1 MQWPTQ
7 EKKKGGKNLT
17 AKKLRAQSML
27 IQIIFLKNGIAY
39 GCYNPIYRDN
49 SDFQRLTVPSP
60 HPIPSKPRPI
70 TPNPEPPIRKIPPQL
85 RRGLDQLPT
94 LQEFTFDSD
103 NHDDND
109 DDDDDNND
117 DNNNNGQV
125 LYAAANDINKNNP
138 TEERD
143 EEGEEGKK
151 APGRPR
157 MEDTCTEEYLNERG
171 MKPKKNR
178 YYFRVDG

>member
-1 MQWPTQ
+1 
-7 EKKKGGKNLT
+7 
-17 AKKLRAQSML
+17 ML

-103 NHDDND
+103 N
-109 DDDDDNND
+109 DDDNND
-117 DNNNNGQV
+117 DNNDYNNNNGQV
-125 LYAAANDINKNNP
+125 LYAAANDINKDNP

-143 EEGEEGKK
+143 EDGEEGKK